1 MPIVGKVSQIMGAV
15 VDVVF
20 EDGQLPEIMN
30 ALEIDRGED
39 GTLVLETAQHL
50 GDSAVRTVA
59 MDSTDGLVRGHKVVD
74 QGEPISMPVGPETLG
89 RLFDVIGNTIDGK
102 GEVKTAKRNPIHRPA
117 PRHEDLTTST
127 EILVTGIKVVDL
139 MEPYTKGGK
148 NRIVRRRRCR

>member
-1 MPIVGKVSQIMGAV
+1 MPIVGKVSQIIGAV

-59 MDSTDGLVRGHKVVD
+59 MDSTDGLVRGHKV
-74 QGEPISMPVGPETLG
+74 GIREN
-89 RLFDVIGNTIDGK
+89 LF
-102 GEVKTAKRNPIHRPA
+102 PCP
-117 PRHEDLTTST
+117 
-127 EILVTGIKVVDL
+127 
-139 MEPYTKGGK
+139 
-148 NRIVRRRRCR
+148 